1 MNETR
6 KRNPAWTRDELI
18 LALDFYVKYSQKS
31 LKKLR
36 AKLLNLAI
44 F

>member
-18 LALDFYVKYSQKS
+18 LALDFYVRYSPKIPE
-31 LKKLR
+31 KLR